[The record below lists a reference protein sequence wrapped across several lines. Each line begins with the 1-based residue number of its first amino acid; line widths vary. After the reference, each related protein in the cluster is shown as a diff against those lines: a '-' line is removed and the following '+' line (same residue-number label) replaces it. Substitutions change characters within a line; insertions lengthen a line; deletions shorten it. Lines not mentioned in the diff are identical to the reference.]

1 MNNMTRTLSLL
12 TLLTFFLLLSMP
24 GMATFSIV
32 AVDPETGEL
41 GSAGATCI
49 GAEDGAIVIS
59 DIVLNTGVIHT
70 QSFYS
75 PTNQNNARVRME
87 LGESP
92 QQIMDWLV
100 ANDVSNNPPSRQYI
114 AVDLNDG
121 SPRSAGFTGSG
132 NFDAKIHVEG
142 PGYAIAGNILISEA
156 VVTDMET
163 AFTASQG
170 SLAERLMAAM
180 QAAKRVGADS
190 RCSDFEVSSA
200 SAFIRVARSCDTN
213 SGIGEL
219 PIDLNVWISNSND
232 IFEPIDEL
240 QSQFDALPELESCNT
255 DVIFADGFD

>member
-1 MNNMTRTLSLL
+1 MNKITQTL
-12 TLLTFFLLLSMP
+12 TLLLFLLSLSLP
-24 GMATFSIV
+24 TMATFSIV

-100 ANDVSNNPPSRQYI
+100 SNDVSNNPPSRQYI
-114 AVDLNDG
+114 AVDLNEG

-132 NFDAKIHVEG
+132 NFDEKIHVAG

-163 AFTASQG
+163 AFTTSQG

-190 RCSDFEVSSA
+190 RCSELGVSSA

-213 SGIGEL
+213 SDIGQL

-232 IFEPIDEL
+232 VFEPIDEL
-240 QSQFDALPELESCNT
+240 QSQFNALPEPEPCIT
-255 DVIFADGFD
+255 DVIFVDGFD